1 MTLERPAPEPAR
13 DLKPADLTALAADDA
28 WLDRVAARTPGTGD
42 PLAHAL
48 VDWLDRLDAEHVPSP
63 VAQATSRRSR
73 RPLAFISVAAV
84 VVVLTGAG
92 AAASGLPLQRLL
104 TGEFT
109 PVSQQ
114 TVTPPKP
121 STSVDLPTPSTSDL
135 PAEQATQL
143 LDRVA
148 AILDGSRARGSI
160 LAADRAL
167 VNLLLTQARHVIASM
182 PAGPPQTDLGRR
194 AALLTQRLAAL
205 VDTSHLPSSTAGNV
219 DRGDAPEP
227 KTSKQAPE
235 SSESPPDSSSSS
247 SESTTSP
254 ESTPSPDNS
263 TDGANGG

>member
-1 MTLERPAPEPAR
+1 MTLGRRAPEPAP
-13 DLKPADLTALAADDA
+13 DLEPADLTALAADDA
-28 WLDRVAARTPGTGD
+28 WLDGVAERTPGTDD
-42 PLAHAL
+42 PLANAL

-63 VAQATSRRSR
+63 VPQATSSRGR
-73 RPLAFISVAAV
+73 RPLTFISVAAA
-84 VVVLTGAG
+84 VVVLAGVG
-92 AAASGLPLQRLL
+92 AAASGLPLPRLL
-104 TGEFT
+104 NGEFT
-109 PVSQQ
+109 QVSQQ
-114 TVTPPKP
+114 TVTPPTP

-167 VNLLLTQARHVIASM
+167 ANLLLTQARHVIASM

-194 AALLTQRLAAL
+194 AALVTQSLAAL
-205 VDTSHLPSSTAGNV
+205 VDTGHLPSSTAGNV

-227 KTSKQAPE
+227 ETSTQAPE
-235 SSESPPDSSSSS
+235 SSESPPESSSSS
-247 SESTTSP
+247 S

-263 TDGANGG
+263 TDGADGG

>member
-1 MTLERPAPEPAR
+1 MTLGHRAPEPAP
-13 DLKPADLTALAADDA
+13 DLEPADLTALAADDA
-28 WLDRVAARTPGTGD
+28 WLNGVAERTPGTDD
-42 PLAHAL
+42 PLANAL

-63 VAQATSRRSR
+63 VPQATSSRGR
-73 RPLAFISVAAV
+73 RPLAFISVAAA
-84 VVVLTGAG
+84 VVVLAGVG
-92 AAASGLPLQRLL
+92 AAASGLPLPRLL
-104 TGEFT
+104 NGEFT
-109 PVSQQ
+109 QVSQQ
-114 TVTPPKP
+114 TVTP
-121 STSVDLPTPSTSDL
+121 PTPSTSDL

-167 VNLLLTQARHVIASM
+167 ANLLLTQARHVIASM
-182 PAGPPQTDLGRR
+182 PAGPPQSALGRR

-227 KTSKQAPE
+227 KTSTQAPE
-235 SSESPPDSSSSS
+235 SSESPPESSSSS

-263 TDGANGG
+263 TDGADGG